1 MIELIAAAIAFSDMT
16 SVEVKFQG
24 VGLEL
29 AGVIT
34 SPPDDGKKHPA
45 FLIMPGSGPTD
56 RDGNQLPTYKTDLLK
71 EIGNNLTEAGFVVMR
86 FDKRPVA
93 RYREFWPKTIAEIS
107 PFFSLEN
114 HLADVEAAFKFLKA
128 QPNVDASRMVLAG
141 HSEGGLF
148 TTALAAK
155 LNPKAICLLAA
166 PGRGMDVILREQ
178 LMAQINPLPDSEAKT
193 QLINDLDRAISTSKA
208 STTPATDLHPGLAAL
223 FSPANG
229 HILNGYFNFDPISSL
244 KEYTGAVFIANGE
257 SDIQINPE
265 RDAKP
270 LYNAAMSRENKNV
283 KLLMIPNTS
292 HNFKAVSK
300 ASDAGI
306 TGPAQ
311 PALIAGLKEFLKA
324 NVEN

>member
-1 MIELIAAAIAFSDMT
+1 MIELLAAALFLPQIIT
-16 SVEVKFQG
+16 KEVTFPG

-34 SPPDDGKKHPA
+34 SPPDDHKKHPA

-56 RDGNQLPTYKTDLLK
+56 RDGNQLPNYRTDLLK
-71 EIGNNLTEAGFVVMR
+71 EIGASLTESGYIVMR

-93 RYREFWPKTIAEIS
+93 RYREQWPKTIAEIS
-107 PFFSLEN
+107 PFFSMEN
-114 HLADVEAAFKFLKA
+114 HLADVESAYNLLKS
-128 QPNVDASRMVLAG
+128 QPNVDPSRMVLAG
-141 HSEGGLF
+141 HSEGGMF
-148 TTALAAK
+148 ANALAAK

-178 LMAQINPLPDSEAKT
+178 LMAQINPLPESEVKT
-193 QLINDLDRAISTSKA
+193 KLISDLDRAIATSKA
-208 STTPATDLHPGLAAL
+208 SNTPATDLHPGLAGL

-229 HILNGYFNFDPISSL
+229 HIMHGYFNFDPITAL
-244 KEYTGAVFIANGE
+244 KTYKGAVLIANGK
-257 SDIQINPE
+257 SDIQINSE

-270 LYNAAMSRENKNV
+270 LYEAAMSRENKNV
-283 KLLMIPNTS
+283 KLLLIPNTS
-292 HNFKAVSK
+292 HNFKAVTK
-300 ASDAGI
+300 PTDAGV

-311 PALIAGLKEFLKA
+311 PELIEGLKEFLKT